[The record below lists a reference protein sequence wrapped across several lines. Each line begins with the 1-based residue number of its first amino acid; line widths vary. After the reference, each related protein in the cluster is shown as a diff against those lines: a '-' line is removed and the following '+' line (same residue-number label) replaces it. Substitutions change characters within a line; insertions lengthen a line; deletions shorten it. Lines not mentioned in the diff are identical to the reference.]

1 MGMKSKYKVRSHKK
15 TERIYAPAAHV
26 GELLDNLEAYGSK
39 IIYVWKENGE
49 EKQMTYAEFVALVKS
64 FSCGIRGLIGEGKR
78 VGVIGETSPYWV
90 AAYLGVMAAGNTIV
104 PLDRELDPV
113 EIGKFLASV
122 DAEALIYSATFNET
136 FRNLAGESPSVRRLI
151 PMSADEAYLSSAEG
165 AISYDALVKIGMEM
179 MNAGG
184 FTADTDVER
193 CAEMLF
199 TSGTTGSSKCV
210 MLCQRNIFA
219 AVNSACESVDFNSE
233 DVLLSVLPIH
243 HTYELTCGLAALNYG
258 IRICVNDS
266 LRHVMKNIRE
276 YQPTGLILVPMFVN
290 TMYRKVLSEAKRSG
304 KDKVLAIGS
313 KIAHAV
319 SFLGIDMSETVFRDV
334 REAFGG
340 RLQKIVCG
348 GAALD
353 PSLIPAFENFGIAIY
368 EGYGITECAPLVA
381 VTPYYKRVCGSI
393 GPAVPCCEVRIDG
406 VQENEQG
413 YVCGEILVK
422 GDNVMLGYYNNPEAN
437 EAVFTDDGWFRTGDY
452 GYLDKNGY
460 IHITG
465 RLKSVI
471 VLDNGK
477 NVFPEEIEEYLE
489 RIDAIAESVVIG
501 RTDAEGSRLVAVI
514 YPNYEK
520 MAGMSESEIRASIQ
534 KSITELNKKLPS
546 FKQIHKLEFRKTE
559 FEKTTSKKIKRH
571 LVK

>member
-1 MGMKSKYKVRSHKK
+1 MKSNFKVRSHKK
-15 TERIYAPAAHV
+15 TERKFTEAFHM
-26 GELLDNLEAYGSK
+26 GDLLNNLTAYSDK

-49 EKQMTYAEFVALVKS
+49 KKEITYGDFVELVKC
-64 FSCGIRGLIGEGKR
+64 FSCGIKAL
-78 VGVIGETSPYWV
+78 VGVGERVAVMGETSPYWI
-90 AAYLGVMAAGNTIV
+90 AAYMGIIASGNTAV
-104 PLDRELDPV
+104 PMDKELDPGEV
-113 EIGKFLASV
+113 KKFLASV
-122 DAEALIYSATFNET
+122 DTKAFVFSAAYNET
-136 FRNLAGESPSVRRLI
+136 FRNLADGHESIKYVI
-151 PMSADEAYLSSAEG
+151 PMSADEEYLSSVTG
-165 AISYDALVKIGMEM
+165 AVSYDSIVKSGLEIV
-179 MNAGG
+179 NAGG
-184 FTADTDVER
+184 FEADTDTER

-199 TSGTTGSSKCV
+199 TSGTTGTSKCV

-219 AVNSACESVDFNSE
+219 AVNSACSTVDFSGD

-243 HTYELTCGLAALNYG
+243 HTYELTCGIAAINYG
-258 IRICVNDS
+258 MKICINDS
-266 LRHVMKNIRE
+266 LRHVMKNIKE
-276 YQPTGLILVPMFVN
+276 YQPTGLVLVPLFVN
-290 TMYRKVLSEAKRSG
+290 TMYKKILSEAKRNG

-319 SFLGIDMSETVFRDV
+319 SFVGIDMSKTVFADV

-340 RLQKIVCG
+340 RLNKIICG
-348 GAALD
+348 GAALE
-353 PSLIPAFENFGIAIY
+353 PSLIPAFENFGISIY

-381 VTPYYKRVCGSI
+381 VTPYYKRICGSI
-393 GPAVPCCEVRIDG
+393 GPAVPCCEVKIDG
-406 VQENEQG
+406 LQTDENG
-413 YVCGEILVK
+413 NVCGEILVK

-465 RLKSVI
+465 RIKSVI

-489 RIDAIAESVVIG
+489 RIETIAESVVVG
-501 RTDAEGSRLVAVI
+501 RTEADGTKLVAVI
-514 YPNYEK
+514 FPNYEK
-520 MAGMSESEIRASIQ
+520 AEGASESEIRTSIQ
-534 KSITELNKKLPS
+534 KAITELNKKLPS

-559 FEKTTSKKIKRH
+559 FEKTTSRKIKRH